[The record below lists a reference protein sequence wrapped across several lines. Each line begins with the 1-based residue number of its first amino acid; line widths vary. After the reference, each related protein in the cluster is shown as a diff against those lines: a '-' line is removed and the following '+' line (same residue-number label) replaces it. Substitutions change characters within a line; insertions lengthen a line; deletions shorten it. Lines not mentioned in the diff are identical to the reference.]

1 MEVKGFEV
9 EGVIKVDN
17 VRIYGLNESVI
28 ASGYPLKANLGDF
41 DKEFENLKKCMDYD
55 IDKIIEIL
63 NNKDNNTRCFSI
75 NEELNCVNMTVGNL
89 DKNILISFED
99 LIKVSEKGWTFNASR
114 GYVQSTN
121 RPYIELQRY
130 LLGEEGFVVDHINKD
145 KLDNRRSNL
154 RLVTHSQN
162 THNRDILKENSSGV
176 IGVFFSVSKNRWIAS
191 ITIDKKTITRNFKDK
206 ESAIKKRLELENDL
220 LGEFSPQKHL
230 FDLYGIEKSWNT
242 KNETLLDFVSAI
254 KHYKRVK
261 HLGNAVPGS
270 GHDCFAKGITV
281 QFDLQVPEYIWRQ
294 LDRYHFIDYVSSQSK
309 MHRILKMDIDKAC
322 NKYVDIRTIQIV
334 NDYIEAYNN
343 FDEEKAKRKELIL
356 RGDIA
361 RYTKEDLFNCIVA
374 NTPCGL
380 MLTARMTTNYLQ
392 LKSIV
397 NQRSNHKMQ
406 EWRLLCD
413 YFKTLPM
420 FDMVCK

>member
-28 ASGYPLKANLGDF
+28 ASGYPMQVDTF
-41 DKEFENLKKCMDYD
+41 DM
-55 IDKIIEIL
+55 
-63 NNKDNNTRCFSI
+63 NK
-75 NEELNCVNMTVGNL
+75 V
-89 DKNILISFED
+89 
-99 LIKVSEKGWTFNASR
+99 
-114 GYVQSTN
+114 
-121 RPYIELQRY
+121 
-130 LLGEEGFVVDHINKD
+130 
-145 KLDNRRSNL
+145 
-154 RLVTHSQN
+154 
-162 THNRDILKENSSGV
+162 V
-176 IGVFFSVSKNRWIAS
+176 IG
-191 ITIDKKTITRNFKDK
+191 DK
-206 ESAIKKRLELENDL
+206 DL
-220 LGEFSPQKHL
+220 
-230 FDLYGIEKSWNT
+230 
-242 KNETLLDFVSAI
+242 
-254 KHYKRVK
+254 KRVK
-261 HLGNAVPGS
+261 HLGNATPGS

-322 NKYVDIRTIQIV
+322 NKYVLESTKTNLKSLIDL
-334 NDYIEAYNN
+334 YNKETV
-343 FDEEKAKRKELIL
+343 DLAKKEL
-356 RGDIA
+356 
-361 RYTKEDLFNCIVA
+361 FNHIIA

>member
-17 VRIYGLNESVI
+17 VRIYGLNESII
-28 ASGYPLKANLGDF
+28 ASGYPMQVDTF
-41 DKEFENLKKCMDYD
+41 DM
-55 IDKIIEIL
+55 
-63 NNKDNNTRCFSI
+63 NK
-75 NEELNCVNMTVGNL
+75 V
-89 DKNILISFED
+89 
-99 LIKVSEKGWTFNASR
+99 
-114 GYVQSTN
+114 
-121 RPYIELQRY
+121 
-130 LLGEEGFVVDHINKD
+130 
-145 KLDNRRSNL
+145 
-154 RLVTHSQN
+154 
-162 THNRDILKENSSGV
+162 V
-176 IGVFFSVSKNRWIAS
+176 IG
-191 ITIDKKTITRNFKDK
+191 DK
-206 ESAIKKRLELENDL
+206 DL
-220 LGEFSPQKHL
+220 
-230 FDLYGIEKSWNT
+230 
-242 KNETLLDFVSAI
+242 
-254 KHYKRVK
+254 KRVK
-261 HLGNAVPGS
+261 HLGNATPGS

-322 NKYVDIRTIQIV
+322 NKYVLESTKTNLKSLIDL
-334 NDYIEAYNN
+334 YNKETV
-343 FDEEKAKRKELIL
+343 DLAKKEL
-356 RGDIA
+356 
-361 RYTKEDLFNCIVA
+361 FNHIIA

>member
-17 VRIYGLNESVI
+17 VRIYGLNESII
-28 ASGYPLKANLGDF
+28 ASGYPMQVDTF
-41 DKEFENLKKCMDYD
+41 DMD
-55 IDKIIEIL
+55 
-63 NNKDNNTRCFSI
+63 
-75 NEELNCVNMTVGNL
+75 
-89 DKNILISFED
+89 
-99 LIKVSEKGWTFNASR
+99 KV
-114 GYVQSTN
+114 
-121 RPYIELQRY
+121 
-130 LLGEEGFVVDHINKD
+130 
-145 KLDNRRSNL
+145 
-154 RLVTHSQN
+154 
-162 THNRDILKENSSGV
+162 V
-176 IGVFFSVSKNRWIAS
+176 IG
-191 ITIDKKTITRNFKDK
+191 DK
-206 ESAIKKRLELENDL
+206 DL
-220 LGEFSPQKHL
+220 
-230 FDLYGIEKSWNT
+230 
-242 KNETLLDFVSAI
+242 
-254 KHYKRVK
+254 KRVK
-261 HLGNAVPGS
+261 HLGNATPGS
-270 GHDCFAKGITV
+270 GHDCFAKGVTV

-322 NKYVDIRTIQIV
+322 NKYVLESTKTNLKSLIDL
-334 NDYIEAYNN
+334 YNKETV
-343 FDEEKAKRKELIL
+343 DLAKKEL
-356 RGDIA
+356 
-361 RYTKEDLFNCIVA
+361 FNHIIA

>member
-28 ASGYPLKANLGDF
+28 ASGYPMQIETHDMNEVVVGD
-41 DKEFENLKKCMDYD
+41 
-55 IDKIIEIL
+55 
-63 NNKDNNTRCFSI
+63 KD
-75 NEELNCVNMTVGNL
+75 L
-89 DKNILISFED
+89 
-99 LIKVSEKGWTFNASR
+99 
-114 GYVQSTN
+114 
-121 RPYIELQRY
+121 
-130 LLGEEGFVVDHINKD
+130 
-145 KLDNRRSNL
+145 
-154 RLVTHSQN
+154 
-162 THNRDILKENSSGV
+162 
-176 IGVFFSVSKNRWIAS
+176 
-191 ITIDKKTITRNFKDK
+191 
-206 ESAIKKRLELENDL
+206 
-220 LGEFSPQKHL
+220 
-230 FDLYGIEKSWNT
+230 
-242 KNETLLDFVSAI
+242 
-254 KHYKRVK
+254 KRVK

-322 NKYVDIRTIQIV
+322 NKYVLDSTKETLKNLIDT
-334 NDYIEAYNN
+334 YNREVS
-343 FDEEKAKRKELIL
+343 DLGKKEL
-356 RGDIA
+356 
-361 RYTKEDLFNCIVA
+361 FNHVIA

-420 FDMVCK
+420 FDLVCK